1 MEASDDYIVAGSY
14 LAIGIVNCGI
24 KNEMD
29 PVFAILLEKLENST
43 K

>member
-14 LAIGIVNCGI
+14 LAIGVVNCGI
-24 KNEMD
+24 RNEMD

>member
-1 MEASDDYIVAGSY
+1 METADDYIVAGSY
-14 LAIGIVNCGI
+14 LAIGIVNSGI

-29 PVFAILLEKLENST
+29 PVFAILLEKLESP